1 MQACSRSYCVL
12 VPVDT
17 WLTTLYILLGVS
29 LLLPAAAALAYY
41 YAKGNPR
48 CTVHSARAA
57 PEAERPLIAT

>member
-1 MQACSRSYCVL
+1 ML